1 MLLTSTAKIILM
13 RVKLIP
19 LLIAAAAMLYSCGS
33 LNKMDKYMKESR
45 ENSLGTFVAYK
56 NGDTLRGNKI
66 RVQVNGKDYQD
77 DIYLDG
83 KLMDRSEVLSYQ
95 SSRALNESGF
105 TRILK
110 GKKSLYS
117 RTDRVAIPSY
127 KNEPGRT
134 SVTPYTT
141 TSTLHLRHEDGR
153 LEIATYKSLSL
164 AFRDCPSALK
174 RLKKDPDF
182 RFERENPN
190 SYIPGSLGG
199 TVAKLLETDNAGC
212 V

>member
-1 MLLTSTAKIILM
+1 MKQTALL
-13 RVKLIP
+13 
-19 LLIAAAAMLYSCGS
+19 LLIAVAVLIGSCGS
-33 LNKMDKYMKESR
+33 LNKMDKYMKDSR
-45 ENSLGTFVAYK
+45 ENNLGTFVAYK
-56 NGDTLRGNKI
+56 NGDTLRGSKI

-77 DIYLDG
+77 DIFLDG
-83 KLMDRSEVLSYQ
+83 KLVNRSEILSYQ
-95 SSRALNESGF
+95 TSKALNESGF

-127 KNEPGRT
+127 KHEPGRT

-141 TSTLHLRHEDGR
+141 TGTLHIRHEDGR
-153 LEIATYKSLSL
+153 MEIATYKSLSL
-164 AFRDCPSALK
+164 AFRDCSSVLK

-190 SYIPGSLGG
+190 SYIPNSLGG
-199 TVAKLLETDNAGC
+199 TVAKLLETYNAGC
-212 V
+212 L